1 MFKKTEGRMYSTN
14 KWAFI
19 SLFKE
24 AKKEEEQSI
33 MTTRASR
40 VNKLYKME
48 KGCCDRILD
57 DRPHF

>member
-1 MFKKTEGRMYSTN
+1 MYSTN

-33 MTTRASR
+33 MHRQTTRASR